1 MCMQPADSGKDPVAN
16 KKRLDSLR
24 NLRCPRLMSSAAE
37 YYRNRDWKQTVKIYK
52 EITTLDCDEWNP
64 VYAPPQE
71 IYQYYAIAYEQ
82 MGKFDSAEF
91 VLLDG
96 LQKLPENIELRKRLA
111 YSYKKQ
117 AKM

>member
-1 MCMQPADSGKDPVAN
+1 
-16 KKRLDSLR
+16 
-24 NLRCPRLMSSAAE
+24 
-37 YYRNRDWKQTVKIYK
+37 
-52 EITTLDCDEWNP
+52 
-64 VYAPPQE
+64 
-71 IYQYYAIAYEQ
+71 

-117 AKM
+117 GSSVTKSLNMTSC

>member
-1 MCMQPADSGKDPVAN
+1 
-16 KKRLDSLR
+16 
-24 NLRCPRLMSSAAE
+24 MSKVDESAAE

-82 MGKFDSAEF
+82 MGKFDSAEY

-96 LQKLPENIELRKRLA
+96 LQKLPENIELRKDLHILTKNKGSSVTKSLNMNVLLRWIQKMLA
-111 YSYKKQ
+111 
-117 AKM
+117 